1 MRSLQEVGIKVRHG
15 MREHLSTGP
24 IHKTKACRYHL
35 VECLQCRL
43 YGVQSGARQDV
54 HLPLKRNRRAHV
66 TSFSQPLFGLAF
78 NAQTFELPR

>member
-1 MRSLQEVGIKVRHG
+1 
-15 MREHLSTGP
+15 
-24 IHKTKACRYHL
+24 
-35 VECLQCRL
+35 
-43 YGVQSGARQDV
+43 V